1 MRTTSQCCRLSWKT
15 GEIEAFRREVGDQVV
30 SQVAAMEAA
39 AQERIGAIA
48 ANATTRMAA
57 LENVNSVYES
67 WRPRIEGYMNRF
79 KLPSIQFV
87 PTSIA

>member
-1 MRTTSQCCRLSWKT
+1 VTQPGANLRIRRLRRCISANVDNITVLQDKLED
-15 GEIEAFRREVGDQVV
+15 GEIEAFRRDVGDQVI

-57 LENVNSVYES
+57 LENVNSV
-67 WRPRIEGYMNRF
+67 
-79 KLPSIQFV
+79 
-87 PTSIA
+87 